1 MDVLKMVAPGT
12 AFREG
17 LENILRAKTGALIV
31 VSDDEEVLGI
41 VDGGFNINCPLAP
54 SRLYELAKMDGA
66 MVLSNNSERILI
78 ANAQLIPDP
87 SIASFETGTR
97 HRTAERVARQTGELV
112 VCISKRRDIISLYFG
127 DNKYVLEDIRVIFA
141 KGNQAMQTI
150 EKYRNV
156 LDQAL
161 ANLGALEFD
170 DLVTLA
176 DVTAVLQR
184 IEMVLRI
191 QREIEGY
198 ICELGT
204 EGRLFNMQLE
214 ELTSNVREEG
224 LLIIRDYVSEE
235 ILKEEAE
242 HELVLEEGPER
253 PEKFKKEREKKRSR
267 ELIAQEIMNELID
280 LSSDDLLN
288 LSTISKAL
296 GHGSSMN
303 ALDASVSPRGYR
315 LLRKIPRLPMPVIE
329 NLIQVFGDFQAI
341 LKASIDA
348 LDEVEGIGEVRAK
361 AIKEGLRHLRERVG
375 LDRHI

>member
-31 VSDDEEVLGI
+31 IGDDEDVLGI

-66 MVLSNNSERILI
+66 MVLSRGAERILV

-97 HRTAERVARQTGELV
+97 HRTAERVARQTGKLV

-141 KGNQAMQTI
+141 KGNQAMQTL
-150 EKYRNV
+150 EKYRTV

-161 ANLGALEFD
+161 ANLSALEFD
-170 DLVTLA
+170 DLVTLT
-176 DVTAVLQR
+176 DVAAGLQR
-184 IEMVLRI
+184 VEMVLLI
-191 QREIEGY
+191 QREIEAY

-204 EGRLFNMQLE
+204 EGRLFNMQLD
-214 ELTSNVREEG
+214 ELMSNVKEEG

-235 ILKEEAE
+235 LIKEELE
-242 HELVLEEGPER
+242 HDPAGEEGPHR
-253 PEKFKKEREKKRSR
+253 PEKLKKEREKKRSR
-267 ELIAQEIMNELID
+267 ELIAQEIMNELIE
-280 LSSDDLLN
+280 LSTDDLLN

-296 GHGSSMN
+296 GHGSIN
-303 ALDASVSPRGYR
+303 ALDSSVSPRGYR

-348 LDEVEGIGEVRAK
+348 LDEVEGIGEVRAR
-361 AIKEGLRHLRERVG
+361 AIKEGLRHLRERVS